1 MDEQARKI
9 ALCMIS
15 YGVYI
20 LTSKLDNEVSAATVT
35 WVSQASFEPPMLS
48 VCIKRSSGSYKIIK
62 NRGEFLLHMLGEDQ
76 KKLASRFLKP
86 SKVEND
92 RINGEKFEM
101 KNDLPLLAAVPSY
114 IRCRVLEI
122 LDSTNVRRGITIREL
137 EDQTFKIDDIYVP
150 MKRRRTID
158 PVAVNAI
165 AESILEEGQRT
176 PILVRRDRERVV
188 LVEGLQRLEACRS
201 LGEKTIVGL
210 IVQARHK

>member
-1 MDEQARKI
+1 M
-9 ALCMIS
+9 
-15 YGVYI
+15 
-20 LTSKLDNEVSAATVT
+20 
-35 WVSQASFEPPMLS
+35 
-48 VCIKRSSGSYKIIK
+48 
-62 NRGEFLLHMLGEDQ
+62 
-76 KKLASRFLKP
+76 
-86 SKVEND
+86 
-92 RINGEKFEM
+92 
-101 KNDLPLLAAVPSY
+101 
-114 IRCRVLEI
+114 
-122 LDSTNVRRGITIREL
+122 RRGITIREL

-165 AESILEEGQRT
+165 AESMLEEGQRT